1 MAKEEPS
8 RDSRRGQGGS
18 SLYWNLPA
26 AAGLPPTSLVW
37 FLLGP
42 VRLGLFGADEQN
54 GRFEA
59 LCQVPEAS
67 EMGSRGI
74 DWSASALGEG
84 SLRAGSRT
92 W

>member
-8 RDSRRGQGGS
+8 RDSRRRQGGS
-18 SLYWNLPA
+18 SLYWNP
-26 AAGLPPTSLVW
+26 AAGLSSGVSLVG
-37 FLLGP
+37 FS
-42 VRLGLFGADEQN
+42 LGLCVWFFGADEQN

-84 SLRAGSRT
+84 SLRAGSPSG
-92 W
+92 